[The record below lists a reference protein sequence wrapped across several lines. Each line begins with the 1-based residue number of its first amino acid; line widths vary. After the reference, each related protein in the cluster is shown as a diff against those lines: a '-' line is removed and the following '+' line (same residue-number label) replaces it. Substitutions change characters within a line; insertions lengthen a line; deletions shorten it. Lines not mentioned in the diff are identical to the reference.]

1 MKTPNM
7 LKKITT
13 LFRFAFDSDYYKK
26 ISISEFAHAHP
37 DLLIIIG
44 NPKTDQLFAA
54 HKNKFVNSI
63 IRDPKGKRTH
73 VVQEVL
79 SHSLFKKGI
88 DSFIVSLVESLHLPL
103 RHGNQFFNFVD
114 GAFFNIAKA
123 LRDERAAKRGTVTI
137 GTPIKPQAPQP
148 SHSMPEPVAA
158 GGIPSPFMSGPNGGM
173 INNK

>member
-1 MKTPNM
+1 MI
-7 LKKITT
+7 KKIST
-13 LFRFAFDSDYYKK
+13 LIRFAFDGDYYKK
-26 ISISEFAHAHP
+26 ISIAEFAHAHP

-88 DSFIVSLVESLHLPL
+88 DSFIVSLVEALHLPL
-103 RHGNQFFNFVD
+103 RHGNQFFNFID

-123 LRDERAAKRGTVTI
+123 LRDERAAKRTSVPVKRVEK
-137 GTPIKPQAPQP
+137 TPEKEVQTNDAINTP
-148 SHSMPEPVAA
+148 SA
-158 GGIPSPFMSGPNGGM
+158 GIPSPFMSGPNDGV
-173 INNK
+173 IKSN